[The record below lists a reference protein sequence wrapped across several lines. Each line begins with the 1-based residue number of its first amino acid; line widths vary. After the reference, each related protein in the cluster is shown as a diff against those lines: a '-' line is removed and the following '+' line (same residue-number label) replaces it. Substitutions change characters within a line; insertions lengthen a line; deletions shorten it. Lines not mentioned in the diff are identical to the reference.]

1 MIPLD
6 SVTQPS
12 ALTSAVSWFEGLLL
26 GSVAT
31 AVATIA
37 VAAIGFMLLTGR
49 IHYRDAGRVV
59 IGCFILF
66 GAPTIVAGIHAASAQ
81 LGRGSGNAPEPR
93 FVTAPVSA
101 PMPAPLP
108 TQPRGN
114 YDPFAGASAP
124 TNYGTCC
131 D

>member
-6 SVTQPS
+6 FVTEPS
-12 ALTSAVSWFEGLLL
+12 ALTTAVTWLEGVLL

-37 VAAIGFMLLTGR
+37 VAAVGFMLLTGR
-49 IHYRDAGRVV
+49 VHYRKAAQVV

-66 GAPTIVAGIHAASAQ
+66 GAPTIVAGLTSASASI
-81 LGRGSGNAPEPR
+81 GGAADP
-93 FVTAPVSA
+93 APVVISAPVAVA
-101 PMPAPLP
+101 PMPAPA
-108 TQPRGN
+108 QPPGN

-124 TNYGTCC
+124 TDYGTCC

>member
-1 MIPLD
+1 MVPLD
-6 SVTQPS
+6 FATEPS
-12 ALTSAVSWFEGLLL
+12 ALTTAVTWLEGVLL

-37 VAAIGFMLLTGR
+37 VAGVGFMLLTGR
-49 IHYRDAGRVV
+49 VHYRKGAQVV

-66 GAPTIVAGIHAASAQ
+66 GAPTIVAGVTSASASI
-81 LGRGSGNAPEPR
+81 GGGSGPAPEVVVSP
-93 FVTAPVSA
+93 PVAVA
-101 PMPAPLP
+101 PMPAPA
-108 TQPRGN
+108 QPPGN